1 MINPIAVAE
10 AADMLARLRA
20 DRGISQLQL
29 ADEAG
34 VRASVVRRAELGGDA
49 KLSTWEKI
57 FDGLG
62 YTLVLSVEEQ
72 CEEAGD
78 LLGEEAERR
87 RERRWEGLCAGK
99 RRFY

>member
-1 MINPIAVAE
+1 MEKSNVIP
-10 AADMLARLRA
+10 AAAALLSSLRRE
-20 DRGISQLQL
+20 RGISQLQL

-34 VRASVVRRAELGGDA
+34 VNASVVLRAERGGDA
-49 KLSTWEKI
+49 KLSTWEKL

-62 YTLVLSVEEQ
+62 YAVRFEVQEQ

-78 LLGEEAERR
+78 LLAEEAYR
-87 RERRWEGLCAGK
+87 RESARREGLCAGK